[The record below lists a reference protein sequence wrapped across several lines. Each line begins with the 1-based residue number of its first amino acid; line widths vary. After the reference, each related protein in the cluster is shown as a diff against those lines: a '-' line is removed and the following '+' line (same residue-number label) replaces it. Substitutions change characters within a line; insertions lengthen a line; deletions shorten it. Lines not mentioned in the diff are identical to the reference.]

1 MRASNVLATCFLEH
15 VANLVAVTNFRCRM
29 PESKK
34 YIINCPNKKKLY
46 RSNKGKQMLLKNL
59 RDAKQSQKVVGN
71 RHHMNSLLP
80 LDATNEPDNPEFFFS
95 FLLYTLVKEKVPI
108 S

>member
-29 PESKK
+29 PESKN
-34 YIINCPNKKKLY
+34 ISSIVQTKKLY

-80 LDATNEPDNPEFFFS
+80 LDATNEPDNLEFFFPS
-95 FLLYTLVKEKVPI
+95 SCI
-108 S
+108 H

>member
-1 MRASNVLATCFLEH
+1 
-15 VANLVAVTNFRCRM
+15 
-29 PESKK
+29 
-34 YIINCPNKKKLY
+34 
-46 RSNKGKQMLLKNL
+46 MLLKSL

-80 LDATNEPDNPEFFFS
+80 LDATNEPDNLEFFFS